1 MANPKVG
8 SFPFIIGPKTLVDDD
23 GAAIDVSAY
32 AQVTLHLYMPD
43 RTKKTFSATFTTD
56 GSDGKVQ
63 YITDSASDL
72 DQAGHYTAEFLL
84 GDGVTARVPSDIFHF
99 DVDQVIS
106 TELP

>member
-8 SFPFIIGPKTLVDDD
+8 SFPYIIGPKTLVDAD
-23 GAAIDVSAY
+23 GNAIDVSAY

-56 GSDGKVQ
+56 GTNGKVQ
-63 YITDSASDL
+63 YITDSANDL
-72 DQAGHYTAEFLL
+72 DQVGHYTAEFLL
-84 GDGVTARVPSDIFHF
+84 GDGVSAFMPSDTFHF
-99 DVDQVIS
+99 DVDPVIS